1 MGSSSSMRAILLLPE
16 PAKDTRVAGLLLEP
30 SDGPIAPETVAPAVR
45 VAWYWRE
52 ALVVIAHHQATLA
65 VSLEAP
71 PADPLDHALALTRA
85 AASLATELCALAVFW
100 EPTALVHETATFAA
114 EAEDASRDDPPIFLW
129 IAFEGSEKD
138 DGTRSL
144 LTRGVR
150 ALGGVLEI
158 EVDGS
163 RRDGEHVFECVADAA
178 LFAVTSRA
186 EVGDGDVLEVT
197 QGEVRVRVMPS
208 LRGDGTKAWRL
219 RVA

>member
-1 MGSSSSMRAILLLPE
+1 MRAILLLRE
-16 PAKDTRVAGLLLEP
+16 PALDVRVAGLVLTP
-30 SDGPIAPETVAPAVR
+30 AAGPLAPETVAPAVR
-45 VAWYWRE
+45 CAWYWRE
-52 ALVVIAHHQATLA
+52 ALVEIAHHQASLA
-65 VSLEAP
+65 VALEAP

-85 AASLATELCALAVFW
+85 SAALATELGAIAVFW
-100 EPTALVHETATFAA
+100 EPTALVHETATFA
-114 EAEDASRDDPPIFLW
+114 EQSEDASREDPPIFLW
-129 IAFEGSEKD
+129 VAFEGSEKD

-178 LFAVTSRA
+178 LFSVTSRA
-186 EVGDGDVLEVT
+186 EVGDGDVIEVT
-197 QGEVRVRVMPS
+197 RGEVRVRIMPS